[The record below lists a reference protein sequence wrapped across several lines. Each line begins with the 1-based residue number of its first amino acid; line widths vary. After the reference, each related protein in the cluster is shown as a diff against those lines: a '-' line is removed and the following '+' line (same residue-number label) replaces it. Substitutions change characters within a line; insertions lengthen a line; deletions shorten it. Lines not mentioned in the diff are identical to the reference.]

1 MKKLFALTLA
11 LIIALAA
18 CTPEVV
24 EKSVVETVI
33 VEKEVVVEKPVAET
47 VIVEKEVVVEKPVV
61 ETVVVE
67 KEVKEKVTL
76 KYFMWD
82 PDLEELEMSIIDEYT
97 KENPHVTIE
106 FEALVPKEYWPKMSA
121 LATAG
126 EMPDVFNMSSGYVDE
141 YASKDLLG
149 SIEYYVDRDVNPD
162 DYFSGVFSA
171 VRYPDKETG
180 SVRAMPFAWVC
191 TVLYYNKDAFDAA
204 GVGYPTEDWTWDD
217 FLDAAK
223 KLTIDKDGDGVIDQ
237 YGHWFYGR
245 YAHTESWIYQN
256 NGRLLNAAK
265 TRFEPDDNAI
275 ETLDFLYSLIHE
287 HGVAPMPKEME
298 GIRQQDI
305 FPQGMAAMWVDGS
318 WNIKNIRDIAGDS
331 FQWGIAPIPR
341 GPHWEKDQAYGWP
354 DNIAMSPTTEHPDEV
369 WNFIKFLTGPGRPA
383 SSFKGGKVPIYKAT
397 AFSEEFLEKGQQ
409 PSNKGFLLEWGENL
423 GPNSFTPGWGEWRG
437 YTGGAGLNAWLDQ
450 AYNGEVDMETAIEEA
465 TKNANEVLTRFY
477 PEP

>member
-256 NGRLLNAAK
+256 NGRLLN
-265 TRFEPDDNAI
+265 
-275 ETLDFLYSLIHE
+275 
-287 HGVAPMPKEME
+287 
-298 GIRQQDI
+298 I

-423 GPNSFTPGWGEWRG
+423 GPNSF
-437 YTGGAGLNAWLDQ
+437 A
-450 AYNGEVDMETAIEEA
+450 
-465 TKNANEVLTRFY
+465 VLARFY